1 MITNGIKKAENGDNK
16 RKKAVWRM
24 LKTCGK
30 CDIKPLSK
38 ELERKYAMIKGVNRR
53 IVEITSTEHDYF
65 EKAVLYVKADK
76 IGLPT
81 EKITEEAREY
91 LGRIVPVRKK
101 GLPFVTKLVIGI
113 SAAVVLTIGAC
124 LLVLL

>member
-1 MITNGIKKAENGDNK
+1 
-16 RKKAVWRM
+16 
-24 LKTCGK
+24 
-30 CDIKPLSK
+30 
-38 ELERKYAMIKGVNRR
+38 MIKGVNRR

-91 LGRIVPVRKK
+91 LGRILPVRKK

-113 SAAVVLTIGAC
+113 SAAVVLTIGVC